1 MLTTAFTA
9 SLDLNIYPPA
19 TYYPDSTLQQFSR
32 LKDNIT
38 ALAITLLVLCL
49 VLVPKKM
56 HLHAVTVSYL
66 PAQIF
71 ITYGIAADGYTDWIK
86 FTLENVKKTALFG
99 GVSFGECCT
108 SQSTFY

>member
-1 MLTTAFTA
+1 MLTTAFTT
-9 SLDLNIYPPA
+9 SLGLNIYPPA
-19 TYYPDSTLQQFSR
+19 TYYPDTTLQEFSI

-38 ALAITLLVLCL
+38 ALAIALLVLCM

-56 HLHAVTVSYL
+56 HLHAVTLAYL

-71 ITYGIAADGYTDWIK
+71 ITYGIVADGYTDWIK
-86 FTLENVKKTALFG
+86 FSLENVKKTALFG
-99 GVSFGECCT
+99 GVSFGDCCT